1 MHKFREKKETFQV
14 SYENYP
20 ETELPKRKR
29 PAKKITPQRLKNIG
43 LYYLKRFE
51 SSVENLR
58 SVLQKRVNQY
68 AKENP
73 DFNKQEAYQW
83 VEDVL
88 TEFEKLHYL
97 DDERFTEIKVR
108 SYLSA
113 GKPARYI
120 KNKLREK
127 GIVNAQIEDMLDD
140 FGYNPQEMALKLA
153 KRKKI
158 GPFRPDEESRKQN
171 RQKDM
176 AALIC
181 AGFDYDVVSEIIG
194 ADFIADDT
202 DDDL

>member
-1 MHKFREKKETFQV
+1 MHRFREKKETFQV

-20 ETELPKRKR
+20 ETEQPKRKR

-43 LYYLKRFE
+43 LYYLKRFD
-51 SSVENLR
+51 SSDENLR

-97 DDERFTEIKVR
+97 DDKRFTEIKVR
-108 SYLSA
+108 SYLAA

-120 KNKLREK
+120 QNKLREK
-127 GIVNAQIEDMLDD
+127 GIANAQIEDMLDD

-158 GPFRPDEESRKQN
+158 GPFRPDEESRKIN

-176 AALIC
+176 AALIR
-181 AGFDYDVVSEIIG
+181 AGFDYDVVAEIMG
-194 ADFIADDT
+194 ADFIDDGT

>member
-1 MHKFREKKETFQV
+1 M

-20 ETELPKRKR
+20 ETEQPKRKR
-29 PAKKITPQRLKNIG
+29 FAKKITPQRLKNIG
-43 LYYLKRFE
+43 SYYLKRFE

-73 DFNKQEAYQW
+73 EFNKQEAYQW
-83 VEDVL
+83 VENVL
-88 TEFEKLHYL
+88 AEFEKLHYL

-108 SYLSA
+108 HYLA
-113 GKPARYI
+113 VGKPARYI
-120 KNKLREK
+120 QNKLREK
-127 GIVNAQIEDMLDD
+127 GIANAQIDEMLDD

-158 GPFRPDEESRKQN
+158 GPFRPNEEARKLN

-176 AALIC
+176 AALIR
-181 AGFDYDVVSEIIG
+181 AGFDYDVVSEIMG
-194 ADFIADDT
+194 MDFIADDR

>member
-1 MHKFREKKETFQV
+1 M

-20 ETELPKRKR
+20 ETEQPKRKR
-29 PAKKITPQRLKNIG
+29 PTKKITPQRLKNIG

-73 DFNKQEAYQW
+73 EFNKQEAYQW
-83 VEDVL
+83 VENVL
-88 TEFEKLHYL
+88 AEFEKLHYL

-108 SYLSA
+108 HYLA
-113 GKPARYI
+113 VGKPARYI
-120 KNKLREK
+120 QNKLREK
-127 GIVNAQIEDMLDD
+127 GIANAQIDEMLDD

-158 GPFRPDEESRKQN
+158 GPFRPNEEARKLN

-176 AALIC
+176 AALIR
-181 AGFDYDVVSEIIG
+181 AGFDYDVVSEIMG
-194 ADFIADDT
+194 MDFIAYDR

>member
-1 MHKFREKKETFQV
+1 M

-20 ETELPKRKR
+20 ETEQPKRKR

-73 DFNKQEAYQW
+73 EFNKQEAYQW
-83 VEDVL
+83 VENVL
-88 TEFEKLHYL
+88 AEFEKLHYL

-108 SYLSA
+108 HYLA
-113 GKPARYI
+113 VGKPARYI
-120 KNKLREK
+120 QNKLRKK
-127 GIVNAQIEDMLDD
+127 GIANAQIDEMLDD

-158 GPFRPDEESRKQN
+158 GPFRPNEEARKLN
-171 RQKDM
+171 WQKDM
-176 AALIC
+176 AALIR
-181 AGFDYDVVSEIIG
+181 AGFDYDVVSEIMG
-194 ADFIADDT
+194 MDFIVDDR

>member
-1 MHKFREKKETFQV
+1 M

-20 ETELPKRKR
+20 ETEQPKRKR

-73 DFNKQEAYQW
+73 EFNKQDAYQW
-83 VEDVL
+83 VENVL
-88 TEFEKLHYL
+88 AEFEKLHYL

-108 SYLSA
+108 HYLA
-113 GKPARYI
+113 VGKPARYI
-120 KNKLREK
+120 QNKLREK
-127 GIVNAQIEDMLDD
+127 GIANAQIEEMLDD

-158 GPFRPDEESRKQN
+158 GPFRPDEESRKIN

-176 AALIC
+176 AALIR
-181 AGFDYDVVSEIIG
+181 AGFDYDVVAEIMG
-194 ADFIADDT
+194 ADFIDDGT

>member
-1 MHKFREKKETFQV
+1 M

-20 ETELPKRKR
+20 ETEQPKRKR
-29 PAKKITPQRLKNIG
+29 TSKKITPQRLKNIG

-73 DFNKQEAYQW
+73 EFNKQEAYQW
-83 VEDVL
+83 VENVL

-108 SYLSA
+108 HYLA
-113 GKPARYI
+113 VGKPARYI
-120 KNKLREK
+120 QNKLREK
-127 GIVNAQIEDMLDD
+127 GIANAQIDEMLDD

-158 GPFRPDEESRKQN
+158 GPFRPNEEARKLN

-176 AALIC
+176 AALIR
-181 AGFDYDVVSEIIG
+181 AGFDYDVVSEIMG
-194 ADFIADDT
+194 MDFIADDR

>member
-1 MHKFREKKETFQV
+1 M

-20 ETELPKRKR
+20 ETEQPKRKR

-73 DFNKQEAYQW
+73 EFNKQEAYQW
-83 VEDVL
+83 VENVL
-88 TEFEKLHYL
+88 AEFEKLHYL

-108 SYLSA
+108 HYLA
-113 GKPARYI
+113 VGKPARYI
-120 KNKLREK
+120 QNKLREK
-127 GIVNAQIEDMLDD
+127 GVANAQIDEMLDD
-140 FGYNPQEMALKLA
+140 FGYHQQEMALKLA

-158 GPFRPDEESRKQN
+158 GPFRPNEEARKLN

-176 AALIC
+176 AALIR
-181 AGFDYDVVSEIIG
+181 AGFDYDVVAEIMG
-194 ADFIADDT
+194 MDFIADDR

>member
-1 MHKFREKKETFQV
+1 M

-20 ETELPKRKR
+20 ETEQPKRKR

-97 DDERFTEIKVR
+97 DDKRFTEIKVR
-108 SYLSA
+108 SYLAA

-120 KNKLREK
+120 QNKLREK
-127 GIVNAQIEDMLDD
+127 GIANAQIEDMLDD

-158 GPFRPDEESRKQN
+158 GPFRPDEESRKIN

-176 AALIC
+176 AALIR
-181 AGFDYDVVSEIIG
+181 AGFDYDVVAEIIG
-194 ADFIADDT
+194 ADFIDDGT